1 MTAGTVGPAGSPD
14 SVVPSNVTASSDA
27 PVPPTPPVDV
37 AAEASP
43 VPEKVA
49 EPVIATGVVAAG
61 SGAPSGTVGVEPA
74 LPVSDI
80 AVNPASI
87 PSSDGVSPVP
97 AEPAPVTPVT
107 EVPVATSAPTIES
120 APAVT
125 AVEPVA
131 GAVVPSEHVEAS
143 DADVTQPAPAVV
155 TEPRLPESPAKIAV
169 EKPVVP
175 APVIAVPPPSVP
187 QVAQPAPAQVA
198 PTPVTTAAAPT
209 QSGRKGKGKQS
220 SGKNE
225 RAGIEPSFQPPP
237 IMMYAPPAP
246 SNPLGGPI
254 TWLGVTVLAVLLA
267 GLVLN
272 RDAFTPF
279 GVEVAPVAVNTLTAT
294 TLTAQAGKVASTGM
308 TVSDLVPGATVIR
321 QTIQVVAEA
330 GSKAMVPY
338 VSALANVPA
347 DGTADAA
354 RVGAVRIV
362 QLRCTD
368 AQGAPMACDKAT
380 RFIEARVDP
389 AGATSVVI
397 ETSGGLPTAATVRPG
412 ANGDLDI
419 LDGAG
424 NIQKGG
430 KVKGTPLV
438 VLPPAGGTAK
448 IPFLFLVGGGKTGLN
463 HAAQDLGFSG
473 ATATVPTS
481 KGAPGIADGGRAE
494 ILFYIY
500 AGSDAPT
507 TMAQARIP
515 VTIALFAIGAE

>member
-1 MTAGTVGPAGSPD
+1 MSA
-14 SVVPSNVTASSDA
+14 
-27 PVPPTPPVDV
+27 TPPVDV
-37 AAEASP
+37 AAEATP

-49 EPVIATGVVAAG
+49 EPVIATDVVAAG
-61 SGAPSGTVGVEPA
+61 TGTPSGTVGIEPA

-80 AVNPASI
+80 AVNPAST
-87 PSSDGVSPVP
+87 PSSDGVTPVP
-97 AEPAPVTPVT
+97 TEPATVTPIA
-107 EVPVATSAPTIES
+107 EVPVATSAPTIET
-120 APAVT
+120 APAVS

-131 GAVVPSEHVEAS
+131 TVVVTSGHAEPS
-143 DADVTQPAPAVV
+143 DADVTEPAPAVV

-175 APVIAVPPPSVP
+175 APVIAVPSPSVP
-187 QVAQPAPAQVA
+187 REAQPAPAQVA
-198 PTPVTTAAAPT
+198 PTPVTAAAPT
-209 QSGRKGKGKQS
+209 QSGKKGKGKQS
-220 SGKNE
+220 GGKNQ
-225 RAGIEPSFQPPP
+225 RAGAEPSFQPPP

-246 SNPLGGPI
+246 SSPLGGPI

-368 AQGAPMACDKAT
+368 AQGAPMSCDMAT

-515 VTIALFAIGAE
+515 VTLALFAIGAE